1 METERWKEGLVDDG
15 VSRSSVE
22 ASNDRGAKGWQKV
35 IANEGNLWPYMQQA
49 VNKRQRN
56 SNA

>member
-1 METERWKEGLVDDG
+1 MEAERLKDGFMDGG

-22 ASNDRGAKGWQKV
+22 ASNDRGAKGWQRV
-35 IANEGNLWPYMQQA
+35 IANERNLWPYPQHA

>member
-1 METERWKEGLVDDG
+1 MDGG

-22 ASNDRGAKGWQKV
+22 ASNDRRAKGWQKV
-35 IANEGNLWPYMQQA
+35 IANERHLWPYIQYA